1 MEFLP
6 SFPRLHFAGKQV
18 VASLNVGCFL
28 KLKSMFIQSVLG
40 VNRKYYGQRQNSE
53 SAILTF
59 KLGRFCSELHYGAF
73 LVQQNRSHFGFYHG
87 AWAPAS
93 TKLRRTLGQTS
104 SPKTKQKRKNTL
116 YLSHK
121 NPFNGLTITFNT
133 MKVLTLVIFLSTCD
147 YDCSLL
153 SHFWVYTVFFQVF
166 ALAPPQAVLCRTEA
180 GAKRSDEPQE
190 TMGRRKKKAVSFP
203 SSFARIFSR
212 RETCLET
219 RQVFPR
225 PVLGDFGHLLYFFSV

>member
-1 MEFLP
+1 MGN
-6 SFPRLHFAGKQV
+6 ST
-18 VASLNVGCFL
+18 
-28 KLKSMFIQSVLG
+28 I
-40 VNRKYYGQRQNSE
+40 VNRP
-53 SAILTF
+53 F
-59 KLGRFCSELHYGAF
+59 KIEAGSVCSELHYGAF

-93 TKLRRTLGQTS
+93 TELRRTLGQTS

-121 NPFNGLTITFNT
+121 NPFNGLTIIFNT
-133 MKVLTLVIFLSTCD
+133 TKFLTLVIFLSTCE

-166 ALAPPQAVLCRTEA
+166 ALAPPQALLCRTEV

-190 TMGRRKKKAVSFP
+190 TMGRRKKKAVFFP
-203 SSFARIFSR
+203 TSFARIFSWR
-212 RETCLET
+212 DTSPDT

-225 PVLGDFGHLLYFFSV
+225 PVLGDFGHLLYFFFCLIRSL

>member
-1 MEFLP
+1 MGNAKIVNIEARSVLLRIASWGFFGAKSLPFLP
-6 SFPRLHFAGKQV
+6 
-18 VASLNVGCFL
+18 
-28 KLKSMFIQSVLG
+28 
-40 VNRKYYGQRQNSE
+40 Y
-53 SAILTF
+53 
-59 KLGRFCSELHYGAF
+59 
-73 LVQQNRSHFGFYHG
+73 
-87 AWAPAS
+87 
-93 TKLRRTLGQTS
+93 TKLRRTLGQSS

-116 YLSHK
+116 YLSQK
-121 NPFNGLTITFNT
+121 NPFNGLTIIFNT

-203 SSFARIFSR
+203 PSFARIFSR
-212 RETCLET
+212 RETCLDT

>member
-6 SFPRLHFAGKQV
+6 SFPRLHFVGKPV

-28 KLKSMFIQSVLG
+28 KLKSIFIQSVLG

-53 SAILTF
+53 SAILRLR
-59 KLGRFCSELHYGAF
+59 LGRFVPNCIMGLF

-121 NPFNGLTITFNT
+121 NPFNGLTIIFNT
-133 MKVLTLVIFLSTCD
+133 MKFLTLVIFLSTCD

-153 SHFWVYTVFFQVF
+153 SHF
-166 ALAPPQAVLCRTEA
+166 
-180 GAKRSDEPQE
+180 
-190 TMGRRKKKAVSFP
+190 
-203 SSFARIFSR
+203 
-212 RETCLET
+212 
-219 RQVFPR
+219 
-225 PVLGDFGHLLYFFSV
+225 

>member
-73 LVQQNRSHFGFYHG
+73 FGAAKSLPFWLLPWSMGSCFYQV
-87 AWAPAS
+87 
-93 TKLRRTLGQTS
+93 GQDTGTIFVS
-104 SPKTKQKRKNTL
+104 KNKTKKEEHIIS
-116 YLSHK
+116 SHK
-121 NPFNGLTITFNT
+121 NPFNGLTIIFNT
-133 MKVLTLVIFLSTCD
+133 MKFLTLVIFLSTCD

-153 SHFWVYTVFFQVF
+153 SHF
-166 ALAPPQAVLCRTEA
+166 
-180 GAKRSDEPQE
+180 
-190 TMGRRKKKAVSFP
+190 
-203 SSFARIFSR
+203 
-212 RETCLET
+212 
-219 RQVFPR
+219 
-225 PVLGDFGHLLYFFSV
+225 